1 MTQSKELQNEKLIND
16 LYEKLHWYTFEASDE
31 QFDAEEVD
39 AIVQL
44 LDVLEPMKEDP
55 RFPSDTA
62 AARERFNRR
71 FGVEEDGAGEVD
83 IVSEAGADGVKAG
96 RKRGWKRKKFLIR
109 LGVGVA
115 ACIVLMLSVNV
126 GSYALKQKSFLEIV
140 QDGIGRTKVTVT
152 GNEDALMAENE
163 IIAEFSSWDDVEGYL
178 DTALLKPQ
186 YLPQD
191 YAIEKI
197 TLSKSGAR
205 KVLFALY
212 NNKLSSKNIQIKVDI
227 FDGEYSKRAIMNDSN
242 WVLLDNEKDI
252 FNSKYYTSEEYKSVR
267 AIFTKDNKQY
277 ILLCQESIE
286 ELKKITES
294 MN

>member
-39 AIVQL
+39 AIVRL

-55 RFPSDTA
+55 KYPSA
-62 AARERFNRR
+62 PAEARERFNRR
-71 FGVEEDGAGEVD
+71 FGVEEEAAEEMN
-83 IVSEAGADGVKAG
+83 IVSEAGTDSAKAGAKKG
-96 RKRGWKRKKFLIR
+96 RKRKKVLIR

-115 ACIVLMLSVNV
+115 ACVVLMLSVNV

-140 QDGIGRTKVTVT
+140 QDGFGRTKVTVT

-163 IIAEFSSWDDVEGYL
+163 IIADFSSWEEVEGYL
-178 DTALLKPQ
+178 DTAFLKPD
-186 YLPQD
+186 YLPQN

-205 KVLFALY
+205 QVLFAIY
-212 NNKLSSKNIQIKVDI
+212 NNKLSSKNIQVKVDI

-242 WVLLDNEKDI
+242 WVLLNDENDI
-252 FNSKYYTSEEYKSVR
+252 FNSKYYTSEDYNSVR
-267 AIFTKDNKQY
+267 AIFTNDNKQY

-286 ELKKITES
+286 ELKKIIES